1 MRDTIIIR
9 EAPPEGPTRR
19 RVYEPSAVGW
29 TLTVELW
36 RLSIKGWH
44 TTGTE
49 QLQSLAIEGEL

>member
-1 MRDTIIIR
+1 MHDTIIVR

-19 RVYEPSAVGW
+19 RVYEPATVGW

-36 RLSIKGWH
+36 RLSMADWH

-49 QLQSLAIEGEL
+49 QLESLAISD